1 MSGCGLTH
9 TMTFKLT
16 VFITEE
22 GDETSY
28 SIITSE
34 PLMILT
40 LFIIKDSCRLPVFSA
55 LGSSQFF
62 LTLLRVEPA
71 WALVCCSWDSYEPV

>member
-1 MSGCGLTH
+1 MSDCRLTC

-16 VFITEE
+16 VFMTSSLKRVMKSSYFIT
-22 GDETSY
+22 
-28 SIITSE
+28 TSE

-40 LFIIKDSCRLPVFSA
+40 LFILKDSCRLPVSST

-62 LTLLRVEPA
+62 YNTVVGGACLGTSVLLLG
-71 WALVCCSWDSYEPV
+71 LV

>member
-1 MSGCGLTH
+1 
-9 TMTFKLT
+9 MTFKLT

-62 LTLLRVEPA
+62 FNTVAGGACLGASVLLLG
-71 WALVCCSWDSYEPV
+71 LV